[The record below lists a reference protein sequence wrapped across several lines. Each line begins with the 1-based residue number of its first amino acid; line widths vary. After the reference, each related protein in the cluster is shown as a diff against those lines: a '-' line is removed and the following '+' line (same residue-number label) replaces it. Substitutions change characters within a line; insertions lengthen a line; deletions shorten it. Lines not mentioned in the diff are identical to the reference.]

1 LIFLA
6 HTIDIA
12 RFIQVFLVQG
22 LAGLFYLFIAYKI
35 LKREKKGLN
44 LILSSF
50 YLCVG
55 FGVSI
60 NFVYTFIFV
69 EVVVYVLHILTIN
82 LLCFSLIFLFIF
94 VLILY
99 KSDKVITLKIQI
111 IFIIIFGALL
121 LGFWFIPNGVEINQ
135 TTNWKPEWSWA
146 FLSYNFIICSVIIAP
161 TLLFSV
167 KLYLKFEYKELKKKW
182 KYFLIGICAYFFLY
196 YGTSLSNTL
205 ADPFFRFIWSILSLP
220 FLISLYFVYYGV
232 AKQL

>member
-1 LIFLA
+1 MIFLA

-55 FGVSI
+55 FGVII

-69 EVVVYVLHILTIN
+69 EVVVYVLHILTIY

-135 TTNWKPEWSWA
+135 TTNWKPEWSWG
-146 FLSYNFIICSVIIAP
+146 FLSYNFFICSVIIAP
-161 TLLFSV
+161 TLFFSI

-220 FLISLYFVYYGV
+220 SLISLYFVYYGV